1 MSNMHP
7 SPYLH
12 LLEPPSIQSGSTQT
26 HPFLVPID
34 TSTREETFGGGCVE
48 TLYFVRPFNLYLTS
62 VKAEDSAGAQFR
74 AMYTPQ
80 YIGPAHA
87 YGSVVLRKLVSS
99 KVHPRLRMFP
109 KQQLLALAG
118 ERGYEVPFI
127 HDNLEQPHR

>member
-1 MSNMHP
+1 
-7 SPYLH
+7 
-12 LLEPPSIQSGSTQT
+12 
-26 HPFLVPID
+26 
-34 TSTREETFGGGCVE
+34 
-48 TLYFVRPFNLYLTS
+48 

-87 YGSVVLRKLVSS
+87 YGGVVLRKLVSS

-118 ERGYEVPFI
+118 ESEDTKYPSYTTTWSNLIDDWKRGIERNQSAGKKGLV
-127 HDNLEQPHR
+127 